1 MSNKRYARR
10 DMLKARGK
18 KLATARGLL
27 LGLRQRPFGERFRIA
42 WRILTGRMAGSI
54 GAKIQR
60 RWRGR

>member
-42 WRILTGRMAGSI
+42 WWILTGRGM
-54 GAKIQR
+54 
-60 RWRGR
+60 